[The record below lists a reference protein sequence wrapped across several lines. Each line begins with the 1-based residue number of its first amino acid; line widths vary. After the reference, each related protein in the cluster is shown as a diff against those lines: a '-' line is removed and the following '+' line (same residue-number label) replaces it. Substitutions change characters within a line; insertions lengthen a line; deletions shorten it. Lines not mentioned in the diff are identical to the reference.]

1 MEKELKLYQSL
12 NRLANADGSVIFGD
26 ADDRVIP
33 LAELKETFE
42 LQNNYYNRSFSGL
55 SLSNSADLFD
65 QCVAP
70 LCPKDIYLHIGQND
84 LSLFE
89 KEPSAF
95 DQGYT
100 SLIKHIRNVCKHC
113 SLAIITLRNADNDP
127 LIEQLNKHLAVI
139 SQNEGC
145 ELCDIAKQQAWNP
158 RQTKEVV
165 SFLYSMGF
173 VRPLTNKRPVQDV
186 ARILF
191 CYNLI

>member
-1 MEKELKLYQSL
+1 MEKELKLYKSL
-12 NRLANADGSVIFGD
+12 NRLANADGTVIFGD

-89 KEPSAF
+89 KEPSAK
-95 DQGYT
+95 G
-100 SLIKHIRNVCKHC
+100 
-113 SLAIITLRNADNDP
+113 ITLSSASP
-127 LIEQLNKHLAVI
+127 KITVPSALA
-139 SQNEGC
+139 S
-145 ELCDIAKQQAWNP
+145 LFRD
-158 RQTKEVV
+158 
-165 SFLYSMGF
+165 LYSF
-173 VRPLTNKRPVQDV
+173 SSFSIVIPPLMHVHAFYPKLHFENIQQHSSKQ
-186 ARILF
+186 
-191 CYNLI
+191 

>member
-1 MEKELKLYQSL
+1 MQ
-12 NRLANADGSVIFGD
+12 
-26 ADDRVIP
+26 
-33 LAELKETFE
+33 
-42 LQNNYYNRSFSGL
+42 
-55 SLSNSADLFD
+55 LFLFAA
-65 QCVAP
+65 CYRP
-70 LCPKDIYLHIGQND
+70 CGKWPYLHIGQND

-139 SQNEGC
+139 AQNEGC

-173 VRPLTNKRPVQDV
+173 VRPLNNKRPVQDV

-191 CYNLI
+191 CYNLIWEPRRFCQATCQQCVIPIPAKKNQTFLALLLVEC

>member
-1 MEKELKLYQSL
+1 M
-12 NRLANADGSVIFGD
+12 
-26 ADDRVIP
+26 
-33 LAELKETFE
+33 
-42 LQNNYYNRSFSGL
+42 
-55 SLSNSADLFD
+55 FD

-113 SLAIITLRNADNDP
+113 GLAIITLRNADNDP
-127 LIEQLNKHLAVI
+127 LIEQLNKHFAVI
-139 SQNEGC
+139 AQNEGY

>member
-1 MEKELKLYQSL
+1 M
-12 NRLANADGSVIFGD
+12 
-26 ADDRVIP
+26 
-33 LAELKETFE
+33 TF
-42 LQNNYYNRSFSGL
+42 
-55 SLSNSADLFD
+55 
-65 QCVAP
+65 VAS
-70 LCPKDIYLHIGQND
+70 KVH

-95 DQGYT
+95 DQAYT

-139 SQNEGC
+139 AQNEGC

>member
-1 MEKELKLYQSL
+1 M
-12 NRLANADGSVIFGD
+12 
-26 ADDRVIP
+26 
-33 LAELKETFE
+33 TF
-42 LQNNYYNRSFSGL
+42 
-55 SLSNSADLFD
+55 
-65 QCVAP
+65 VAS
-70 LCPKDIYLHIGQND
+70 KVH

-127 LIEQLNKHLAVI
+127 LID
-139 SQNEGC
+139 QNESC
-145 ELCDIAKQQAWNP
+145 EPCDLAKQQAWNP